1 MINNE
6 RRKQK
11 NINLEE
17 EQSGQDD
24 NVGHRFEK
32 IDKLNKEMRE
42 GEKKLKENMDK
53 GVISI

>member
-17 EQSGQDD
+17 EQPGQDD

-32 IDKLNKEMRE
+32 IDKLNKGMRE